1 MSVPT
6 HDFLWQQGEDGI
18 IPIVYKDSNN
28 NPVDLTGASLR
39 MDVAAQGSNSPLYT
53 FNSSEVDDEL
63 DPDSDEATLG
73 GAAGTINIVVPR
85 SVTLGTGALSSSIG
99 SALVYDIFLRRADG
113 TQKKLLSGTITIAP
127 SVTKWA

>member
-6 HDFLWQQGEDGI
+6 HDFQWQQGEDGI
-18 IPIVYKDSNN
+18 ISIVYKDSNN

-39 MDVAAQGSNSPLYT
+39 MDVAAQGSNTPLYT
-53 FNSSEVDDEL
+53 FNSSEVDDVL

-99 SALVYDIFLRRADG
+99 SALVYDIFLRQG
-113 TQKKLLSGTITIAP
+113 NTQKKLLSGTITIAP
-127 SVTKWA
+127 SVTKWV